1 MKNPTR
7 PQSYGLKNSVKE
19 EANRILLLMPYF
31 GRWPEWFFIFLET
44 CKHNPSVEW
53 LFLTDCGEVR
63 PAPSNVRFVRMP
75 FAEMRSLSSQKLGRS
90 VKLPM
95 PFKICDL
102 RLCYAKIFDEFIAGY
117 DFWGFGDIDVVYGN
131 LSGVLKGEALSHDII
146 SFHKDHLSG
155 HLCLFRNN
163 EIINTLYTRI
173 KNFEDAL
180 GSNDYLVFDELLL
193 AGGTAYSSQQ
203 KYIDD
208 ESLKSLSICAFEA
221 FSTPFSLYKPW
232 IDGTFR
238 FPAEWTWENGQ
249 LTSDIDAGRGFPYLH
264 FKYWKE
270 GGGAIVAHGKRHWR
284 ELRRL
289 VYIDPRE
296 VKNGFRI
303 NCYGFHPLSTDKPCP
318 DFIDAQWK
326 LFLRRTKNMV
336 RFHLDR
342 ARVMRPS
349 DQPPLSGPGGMLV

>member
-1 MKNPTR
+1 VKNPTR

-53 LFLTDCGEVR
+53 LFFTDCEEVG
-63 PAPSNVRFVRMP
+63 PAPSNVHFVHMP
-75 FAEMRSLSSQKLGRS
+75 FAEMRSLASQKLGRS
-90 VKLPM
+90 VKLPR
-95 PFKICDL
+95 PRKLCDL
-102 RLCYAKIFDEFIAGY
+102 KLCYAKIFDEFIAGY

-131 LSGVLKGEALSHDII
+131 LSGVLKGEVLSHDII

-163 EIINTLYTRI
+163 DIVNTLYTRI
-173 KNFEDAL
+173 KNFEHAL
-180 GSNDYLVFDELLL
+180 DSNDYLIFDELLL
-193 AGGTAYSSQQ
+193 PGGTAYSSQQ

-208 ESLKSLSICAFEA
+208 ESLKSLSIYGFEA
-221 FSTPFSLYKPW
+221 FSTPFSLSKPW

-238 FPAEWTWENGQ
+238 FPTEWTWENGQ
-249 LTSDIDAGRGFPYLH
+249 LTSDIDAGRRFPYLH
-264 FKYWKE
+264 FVYWKE
-270 GGGAIVAHGKRHWR
+270 GAGGAIAAHGKRHWG

-289 VYIDPRE
+289 VYIDPSE

-303 NCYGFHPLSTDKPCP
+303 NCYGFHPLGTDKPCP
-318 DFIDAQWK
+318 EFIDAQWK

-336 RFHLDR
+336 RFHR
-342 ARVMRPS
+342 INS
-349 DQPPLSGPGGMLV
+349 